1 MIVLSKCCRLQG
13 VYRGYSHHPV
23 SVSHKIPPSVFHSL
37 LLASVEEVTRV
48 YLEKE
53 ILTTSVSNF
62 KMEDITFGQVKE
74 QSRFQAV
81 LKLEKL
87 M

>member
-1 MIVLSKCCRLQG
+1 M
-13 VYRGYSHHPV
+13 
-23 SVSHKIPPSVFHSL
+23 FHSL

-48 YLEKE
+48 YLEIE